1 MSPLLLKTFRSVLV
15 HGFVGSKRTTTMPA
29 VIIAENSHLLKTA
42 PCCKQPLAKSSH
54 LLHTAALRAY

>member
-15 HGFVGSKRTTTMPA
+15 HGFVGSERTTTMPA

-42 PCCKQPLAKSSH
+42 
-54 LLHTAALRAY
+54 ALRAH